1 MPERSCCG
9 RIGAVVVG
17 ALLCLALAACGRAGA
32 SDRHAIT
39 VFAAISLTEPL
50 ERLAADFKAATGV
63 TVTLNLSG
71 SNTLAT
77 QILNGGPADV
87 FLSADE
93 AQMDR
98 VSSAGLLAAG
108 TRRQLLSNRLV
119 VIVPTASTMAF
130 QVPADLAAPS
140 VTRFAIGDPEAVPAG
155 RYAAAYLKARG
166 IWPQLEQRLVYFPHV
181 RATATAVAQGAAQAG
196 IVYRTDA
203 RASQGVRVLLEIDED
218 PRWPIRYPAAMI
230 ARAPQPDAARQFLAF
245 LDQPHSRQVF
255 DEAGFVALEPPAPAK
270 SP

>member
-1 MPERSCCG
+1 VGGLRSVARGPGSCT
-9 RIGAVVVG
+9 AFLL
-17 ALLCLALAACGRAGA
+17 ALLVAAC
-32 SDRHAIT
+32 DRSSAPDRSAVT

-93 AQMDR
+93 VQMDR
-98 VSSAGLLAAG
+98 LSSAGLLAG
-108 TRRQLLSNRLV
+108 DTRRRLLSNRLV

-130 QVPADLAAPS
+130 EVPADLAGPS
-140 VTRFAIGDPEAVPAG
+140 VRRFAIGDPEAVPAG

-166 IWPQLEQRLVYFPHV
+166 VWPRIEDRLVYFPHV
-181 RATATAVAQGAAQAG
+181 RATAAAVAHGAVQAG

-203 RASQGVRVLLEIDED
+203 RASSGVRVLLEIDED
-218 PRWPIRYPAAMI
+218 PGWTISYPAAVL
-230 ARAPQPDAARQFLAF
+230 ARAPHPDTARRFLAF
-245 LDQPHSRQVF
+245 LGESSSRRLF
-255 DEAGFVALEPPAPAK
+255 EEAGFLSPPQ
-270 SP
+270 